1 MYQIDVPI
9 YVSIYVSIDALKID
23 RIWCSYFIIVDH
35 CKDDL
40 QWDIDVAFTVLWI
53 VMFFMYQSLL
63 IDLSIDVLDIDIMNL
78 LTYTAMHA
86 IYSIM
91 PYQ

>member
-40 QWDIDVAFTVLWI
+40 Q
-53 VMFFMYQSLL
+53 
-63 IDLSIDVLDIDIMNL
+63 
-78 LTYTAMHA
+78 
-86 IYSIM
+86 
-91 PYQ
+91 

>member
-1 MYQIDVPI
+1 
-9 YVSIYVSIDALKID
+9 
-23 RIWCSYFIIVDH
+23 
-35 CKDDL
+35 
-40 QWDIDVAFTVLWI
+40 
-53 VMFFMYQSLL
+53 MYQSLL

-91 PYQ
+91 TYQWSYFIYIRLSLNSASLNLL